1 MPFETRVRISLA
13 YPFCWLPSNCICH
26 AWWQCWIEI
35 LPMSHVVVMHSGSEA
50 LWLCYR
56 KWWVTVK
63 FEIVR
68 LNCSGIQESL
78 RACANLEAKGSRG
91 LRLPGIPWKPEGKE
105 GGGKKKKKLELAGL
119 CSLPSSISRSP
130 NTEILKIMKHCSSF
144 ALHTLLND
152 KQDKYVVH
160 HWSSI
165 DNVFRCHRHGI
176 QEIPQI
182 HFKRQTANIAKLCV
196 WKNWAPHSVPFWQL
210 TG

>member
-63 FEIVR
+63 IEIVR

-78 RACANLEAKGSRG
+78 RACASETKFGGQGLPRLVASRPPLEA
-91 LRLPGIPWKPEGKE
+91 W
-105 GGGKKKKKLELAGL
+105 GGGKKRKKNNLELAGQFFFVIL
-119 CSLPSSISRSP
+119 FFAPPPLPRLPPRLHFSEPKHR
-130 NTEILKIMKHCSSF
+130 NTENNE
-144 ALHTLLND
+144 TLLLICLA
-152 KQDKYVVH
+152 H
-160 HWSSI
+160 I
-165 DNVFRCHRHGI
+165 
-176 QEIPQI
+176 
-182 HFKRQTANIAKLCV
+182 T
-196 WKNWAPHSVPFWQL
+196 
-210 TG
+210 

>member
-63 FEIVR
+63 IEIVR
-68 LNCSGIQESL
+68 LNNCSRIQESL
-78 RACANLEAKGSRG
+78 GACASETKFGGQG
-91 LRLPGIPWKPEGKE
+91 LPRLVA
-105 GGGKKKKKLELAGL
+105 GGGAKKKNGIGGSPG
-119 CSLPSSISRSP
+119 SLPASISRSP

-176 QEIPQI
+176 QETPQI
-182 HFKRQTANIAKLCV
+182 HFKRQTAKHRKTLCV
-196 WKNWAPHSVPFWQL
+196 EKLSPHSVPFC
-210 TG
+210 

>member
-63 FEIVR
+63 IEIVR

-78 RACANLEAKGSRG
+78 RACASETKFGGQGLPRLVATRPPLEA
-91 LRLPGIPWKPEGKE
+91 W
-105 GGGKKKKKLELAGL
+105 GGGGAKKKNWNWRPIFVF
-119 CSLPSSISRSP
+119 CFPPPSPPPAPSP
-130 NTEILKIMKHCSSF
+130 PPFLGAQTP
-144 ALHTLLND
+144 
-152 KQDKYVVH
+152 KY
-160 HWSSI
+160 
-165 DNVFRCHRHGI
+165 
-176 QEIPQI
+176 
-182 HFKRQTANIAKLCV
+182 
-196 WKNWAPHSVPFWQL
+196 WK
-210 TG
+210 

>member
-78 RACANLEAKGSRG
+78 RACASETKFGGQG
-91 LRLPGIPWKPEGKE
+91 LPRLVA
-105 GGGKKKKKLELAGL
+105 GGGAKKKMELAAPPA
-119 CSLPSSISRSP
+119 PSPPPFLGAQTPKYWKQWNI
-130 NTEILKIMKHCSSF
+130 
-144 ALHTLLND
+144 ALHLPCTHYLMISKTNM
-152 KQDKYVVH
+152 
-160 HWSSI
+160 
-165 DNVFRCHRHGI
+165 
-176 QEIPQI
+176 
-182 HFKRQTANIAKLCV
+182 
-196 WKNWAPHSVPFWQL
+196 
-210 TG
+210 

>member
-91 LRLPGIPWKPEGKE
+91 LRLPGLPWKPEGGR
-105 GGGKKKKKLELAGL
+105 GGGQKKKEEKKKTTIWNWRANFFFFFFCPRPPPPPLLLLLLA
-119 CSLPSSISRSP
+119 
-130 NTEILKIMKHCSSF
+130 
-144 ALHTLLND
+144 
-152 KQDKYVVH
+152 
-160 HWSSI
+160 
-165 DNVFRCHRHGI
+165 
-176 QEIPQI
+176 
-182 HFKRQTANIAKLCV
+182 
-196 WKNWAPHSVPFWQL
+196 
-210 TG
+210 